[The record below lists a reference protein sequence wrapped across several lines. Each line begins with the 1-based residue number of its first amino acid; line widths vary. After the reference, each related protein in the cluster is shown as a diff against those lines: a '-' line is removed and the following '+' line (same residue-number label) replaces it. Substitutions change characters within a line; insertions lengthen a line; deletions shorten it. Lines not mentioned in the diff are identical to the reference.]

1 MITSKRC
8 LRQLQ
13 VDSNYLFVF
22 NNNLTLQWIKFTY
35 FPNGQTIQI
44 TQTVAVTNVVQIVE
58 DDYVDN
64 RLRAYGAK
72 QENSTTINLRRTGYL
87 HEDFNA
93 TWTLYTIG
101 Y

>member
-1 MITSKRC
+1 M
-8 LRQLQ
+8 
-13 VDSNYLFVF
+13 FVSVV

-35 FPNGQTIQI
+35 FPKGQIIQI

-58 DDYVDN
+58 DDYVDD

-72 QENSTTINLRRTGYL
+72 QENSTTINLRRTGYSQ
-87 HEDFNA
+87 EDFNA